1 MKSRQKDDETMKWKA
16 LAIVLL
22 FAAAAVIRLWWG
34 HEEHAHDPIAADGVI
49 DLREWDI
56 DAGKPMPLRG
66 EWAFYPE
73 RLIPPDGEFAEA
85 GRHLLH
91 VPGGWD
97 PIFSSAFGY
106 GTYRL
111 TIQLPEAASD
121 AEPAPKLA
129 IRTNIV
135 RSAHTLFIDG
145 RQAGGSGTPG
155 ADASHSH
162 SRVLPY
168 VTDFY
173 ASGDRVELTVHVSNF
188 EYASFGGIFKDI
200 KVGTYESLQRS
211 SFIEFGEHAILMGV
225 FLVCGL
231 FFLILFGFRR
241 NNYELLYFAVF
252 FFMSLL
258 FWMTHEER
266 LLFWVF
272 PDMSYHLQTTLQSL
286 PSAIMF
292 ASLLGLI
299 RWMYPTHAR
308 PWMMR
313 VAASGAILFSIL
325 YVTTDVSVF
334 SRLEWPLILFDLTM
348 VVLASYLLVR
358 DFMRRADD
366 AISSLLALCCIVFE
380 SAFQGLSLIGVD
392 TVDGFPPFEKIL
404 FVLTMCYVIA
414 KRFFTGMREIETLSK
429 QLIVANRLKNDF
441 LATASHEIR
450 LPLHGMINL
459 AHLMLKEGNLDER
472 QTERLS
478 MLTATG
484 NQLTHLVNDMLD
496 LTKLNEGS
504 LEIDVRPVD
513 IGTLVNGVADVI
525 RSLKDGHT
533 VLWIEN
539 RVDPALP
546 PVLADDHRLMQVLFH
561 LFHYALKW
569 GAHDKV
575 EVTAEMAER
584 SGNAIISVLAAGQRK
599 TATDEAQDEPMFAT
613 DFGIYLSRRLLS
625 LHGSSLYV
633 EETDTQLSMTFPIAV
648 AAVPEAVHRA
658 SPAVSHVP
666 AEAASRE
673 AAAGSERAEH
683 PGMLRHV
690 QENAPRILIIDDDP
704 VSLRIMFD
712 TLVQENLDV
721 TALAD
726 DAQALQLIEQ
736 TGGWDL
742 IVLDAMLTHM
752 SGYEMCRTIRERYS
766 FYDLPV
772 LFLTSRSQPA
782 FLLIGFNAGAN
793 DYVTKP
799 FDTSEFLARI
809 RTLLHMKRSVRE
821 RLDIEMALI
830 QAQIKPHFLYNTLNT
845 IASLSEV
852 DPDRTRDLLADFGS
866 YLQSSF
872 DLRNLDQEVPFK
884 KEWTL
889 VQSYLNIEKARF
901 GSRIQ
906 ITTEVP
912 DEAIF
917 DLPPLTIQPIVENAV
932 RHGVLKKI
940 EGGHIHISVEEKDDH
955 ALISVRDTGDGIPPL
970 KREAI
975 LDGTYRLGIGL
986 VNVNRRL
993 KNAYG
998 QGLSIDSVEGTGTVI
1013 RFRVPLKQ
1021 DKEVEG

>member
-1 MKSRQKDDETMKWKA
+1 MKWKA
-16 LAIVLL
+16 LAIVLV
-22 FAAAAVIRLWWG
+22 FAAAGIVRLWWG
-34 HEEHAHDPIAADGVI
+34 HAEHARDPIAADGVI
-49 DLREWDI
+49 DLREWDP
-56 DAGKPMPLRG
+56 DSGKSIPLRG
-66 EWAFYPE
+66 NWAFYPE
-73 RLIPPDGEFAEA
+73 RLIPPDGAFDDSDK
-85 GRHLLH
+85 LLVR

-97 PIFSSAFGY
+97 RVFSSAFGY

-111 TIQLPEAASD
+111 TILLPEAAIHGDSGRR
-121 AEPAPKLA
+121 LA
-129 IRTNIV
+129 IRTTII
-135 RSAHTLFIDG
+135 RSAHTLFVDG
-145 RQAGGSGTPG
+145 FALGGNGSPGT
-155 ADASHSH
+155 DASQ
-162 SRVLPY
+162 SRSLVLPY
-168 VTDFY
+168 VADFP
-173 ASGDRVELTVHVSNF
+173 ASGDRVELVLQVSNF

-200 KVGTYESLQRS
+200 KFGTHESLQRS

-231 FFLILFGFRR
+231 FFFILYGFRR
-241 NNYELLYFAVF
+241 SNYELLYFAGF
-252 FFMSLL
+252 FTMSLL
-258 FWMTHEER
+258 HWMTHDDR
-266 LLFWVF
+266 LLFWIF
-272 PDMSYHLQTTLQSL
+272 PDMSYRLQATLQSL

-292 ASLLGLI
+292 VSLLGFI
-299 RWMYPTHAR
+299 RWMFPSHSR
-308 PWMMR
+308 PWMMAY
-313 VAASGAILFSIL
+313 AACGAVLFSGV
-325 YVTTDVSVF
+325 YAMTDVSFF
-334 SRLEWPLILFDLTM
+334 SRLEWPLMLFDLTM
-348 VVLASYLLVR
+348 VILASYLLVSN
-358 DFMRRADD
+358 FLQRAQD
-366 AISSLLALCCIVFE
+366 ALFSLIALCCIVFDGV
-380 SAFQGLSLIGVD
+380 FQGLFLIGVD
-392 TVDGFPPFEKIL
+392 AVEGFPPFEKVL

-414 KRFFTGMREIETLSK
+414 RRFFTGMQEIEALSK

-459 AHLMLKEGNLDER
+459 AQVMLKEGGLDER
-472 QTERLS
+472 QTERLT

-484 NQLTHLVNDMLD
+484 NQLAHLVNDMLD

-504 LEIDVRPVD
+504 LEIDIRQVD
-513 IGTLVNGVADVI
+513 IGALVNGVADVM
-525 RSLKDGHT
+525 RSLKDSRT
-533 VLWIEN
+533 VWIEG

-569 GAHDKV
+569 GAQGKV
-575 EVTAEMAER
+575 ELTAE
-584 SGNAIISVLAAGQRK
+584 NADRAGHATIRITAAGQRK
-599 TATDEAQDEPMFAT
+599 AIEELAEGEPLFAT
-613 DFGIYLSRRLLS
+613 DFGLNLSRRLLG
-625 LHGSSLYV
+625 LHGSSLFV
-633 EETDTQLSMTFPIAV
+633 EESETQVSMTFSIAV
-648 AAVPEAVHRA
+648 AASPSPVHRLHQA
-658 SPAVSHVP
+658 GPYVLAGP
-666 AEAASRE
+666 SRQE
-673 AAAGSERAEH
+673 TAAGAERPEH
-683 PGMLRHV
+683 PETLRHV
-690 QENAPRILIIDDDP
+690 EPNAPRILIIDDDP

-712 TLVQENLDV
+712 TLVQEKLDV

-726 DAQALQLIEQ
+726 DARALQLIEQ

-752 SGYEMCRTIRERYS
+752 SGYEMCRFIRERYS

-799 FDTSEFLARI
+799 FDTSELLARI

-852 DPDRTRDLLADFGS
+852 DPDRTCDLLADFGS

-872 DLRNLDQEVPFK
+872 DLRNLDQEVPFE

-906 ITTEVP
+906 ITTDIP
-912 DEAIF
+912 CTADF

-940 EGGHIHISVEEKDDH
+940 EGGQIHIEVAERSDYVR
-955 ALISVRDTGDGIPPL
+955 ISIRDTGDGIPPL

-998 QGLSIDSVEGTGTVI
+998 HGLSIDSVEGAGTEI
-1013 RFRVPLKQ
+1013 SFLVPLKYGREV
-1021 DKEVEG
+1021 DK

>member
-1 MKSRQKDDETMKWKA
+1 MKWKA
-16 LAIVLL
+16 LAIVLV
-22 FAAAAVIRLWWG
+22 FAVTAVVRLWWG
-34 HEEHAHDPIAADGVI
+34 HTEHVRDPIAANGVI
-49 DLREWDI
+49 DLREWDPES
-56 DAGKPMPLRG
+56 GKSIPLRG
-66 EWAFYPE
+66 GWAFYPE
-73 RLIPPDGEFAEA
+73 QLIPPGGTFADTNK
-85 GRHLLH
+85 LLVQ

-111 TIQLPEAASD
+111 TILLPEAAFHGDS
-121 AEPAPKLA
+121 ERRLA
-129 IRTNIV
+129 IRTTII

-145 RQAGGSGTPG
+145 LEIGSNGSPG
-155 ADASHSH
+155 ADASLSS

-168 VTDFY
+168 VADFT
-173 ASGDRVELTVHVSNF
+173 ASGDRVELVMQVSNF

-200 KVGTYESLQRS
+200 KFGTYESLQRS
-211 SFIEFGEHAILMGV
+211 SFIEFGEHAILMGI

-231 FFLILFGFRR
+231 FFFILYGFRR
-241 NNYELLYFAVF
+241 NNYELLYFAGF
-252 FFMSLL
+252 FTMSLL
-258 FWMTHEER
+258 HWMTHEER

-272 PDMSYHLQTTLQSL
+272 PDMSYRLQSTLQSL

-292 ASLLGLI
+292 ASLLGFV
-299 RWMYPTHAR
+299 RWMFPSRAR
-308 PWMMR
+308 PWMMAY
-313 VAASGAILFSIL
+313 AACGAVLFSGV
-325 YVTTDVSVF
+325 YVATDVSFF
-334 SRLEWPLILFDLTM
+334 SRLEWPLMLFDLTM
-348 VVLASYLLVR
+348 VILASYLLVSN
-358 DFMRRADD
+358 FLQRAQD
-366 AISSLLALCCIVFE
+366 AIFSLIALCCIVFE
-380 SAFQGLSLIGVD
+380 GLFQGLFLIGFD
-392 TVDGFPPFEKIL
+392 TVEGFPPFEKVL

-414 KRFFTGMREIETLSK
+414 KRFFTGMQEIETLSK

-441 LATASHEIR
+441 LAVASHEIR

-459 AHLMLKEGNLDER
+459 AQVMLNEGDLDER
-472 QTERLS
+472 QSERLS

-484 NQLTHLVNDMLD
+484 NQLTHLVSDMLD

-504 LEIDVRPVD
+504 LEIEIRQVD
-513 IGTLVNGVADVI
+513 IGTLMNGVADVV
-525 RSLKDGHT
+525 RSLKDSRS
-533 VLWIEN
+533 VWIEN
-539 RVDPALP
+539 RIDPGMP

-569 GAHDKV
+569 GARGKMEIGADMLDRNKRAAIRIV
-575 EVTAEMAER
+575 AGGER
-584 SGNAIISVLAAGQRK
+584 K
-599 TATDEAQDEPMFAT
+599 ATTEIEDQEPLFAT
-613 DFGIYLSRRLLS
+613 DFGIYLSRRLLT
-625 LHGSSLYV
+625 LHGSSLFV
-633 EETDTQLSMTFPIAV
+633 EESESQVAMTFHLSIADQPK
-648 AAVPEAVHRA
+648 AVRNRSESPGKHA
-658 SPAVSHVP
+658 SAITARQES
-666 AEAASRE
+666 
-673 AAAGSERAEH
+673 AAGIERTERQE
-683 PGMLRHV
+683 MLRHV
-690 QENAPRILIIDDDP
+690 KPNAARILIIDDDP

-712 TLVQENLDV
+712 ILVQEKLDV
-721 TALAD
+721 TALTD
-726 DAQALQLIEQ
+726 GLQALRLIEQ
-736 TGGWDL
+736 EGGWDL
-742 IVLDAMLTHM
+742 IVLDAMLSRM
-752 SGYEMCRTIRERYS
+752 SGYDVCRKIRERYS

-772 LFLTSRSQPA
+772 LFLTSRSLPA

-793 DYVTKP
+793 DYVIKP
-799 FDTSEFLARI
+799 FDTSELLARI

-872 DLRNLDQEVPFK
+872 DLRNLDQEVPFE

-906 ITTEVP
+906 ITT
-912 DEAIF
+912 DILCMADF

-940 EGGHIHISVEEKDDH
+940 EGGQIHIEVAEMDDC
-955 ALISVRDTGDGIPPL
+955 ARISVRDTGEGIPPL

-1013 RFRVPLKQ
+1013 SFLVPLKHS
-1021 DKEVEG
+1021 KEA